1 MIIRNA
7 CVYTEE
13 GRFEAKNIYIEGTE
27 FADQPR
33 QEKEVLAGEGCIAI
47 PGLTD
52 IHFHGCMGADFS
64 DGNMRALDEI
74 AGYEAKNGITTIVP
88 ATMTLPEELL
98 RQSCEVACEFRKQQ
112 EAGKKEKKAVLCGIH
127 MEGPFVSEEK
137 LGAQNPDYV
146 RRADQKMF
154 DRMQEKSGGM
164 IRFVDIAPETDGAMD
179 FIRDNKKR
187 TVLSLAHTGADYDTA
202 GKAFAAGVSHVTHL
216 YNAMTPFTH
225 RNPGVIG
232 AAVDAKAEAEL
243 ICDGVH
249 VHPSAVRMAL
259 KLFGEDRIIFISDSM
274 RAAGLKDGTY
284 TLGGQKVEV
293 KGRYAR
299 LENGNLAGS
308 VTNLMDCLRWAVKE
322 AGIPLTTAVKCAAV
336 NPAKSAGI
344 YEKYGSITPG
354 KAANLVLL
362 RKEDLSIKSVILNG
376 EIL

>member
-1 MIIRNA
+1 
-7 CVYTEE
+7 
-13 GRFEAKNIYIEGTE
+13 
-27 FADQPR
+27 
-33 QEKEVLAGEGCIAI
+33 
-47 PGLTD
+47 
-52 IHFHGCMGADFS
+52 
-64 DGNMRALDEI
+64 
-74 AGYEAKNGITTIVP
+74 
-88 ATMTLPEELL
+88 
-98 RQSCEVACEFRKQQ
+98 
-112 EAGKKEKKAVLCGIH
+112 
-127 MEGPFVSEEK
+127 
-137 LGAQNPDYV
+137 
-146 RRADQKMF
+146 MF

-179 FIRDNKKR
+179 FIRDNKER

-274 RAAGLKDGTY
+274 RAAGLKDGAY

>member
-179 FIRDNKKR
+179 FIRENKKR

>member
-179 FIRDNKKR
+179 FIRENKKR

-274 RAAGLKDGTY
+274 RAAGLKDGAY

>member
-33 QEKEVLAGEGCIAI
+33 QEKEVLDGEGCIAI

-179 FIRDNKKR
+179 FIRENKKR

>member
-98 RQSCEVACEFRKQQ
+98 HQSCEVACEFRKQQ

-274 RAAGLKDGTY
+274 RAAGLKDGAY

-308 VTNLMDCLRWAVKE
+308 VTNLMDCLRWAVKV

>member
-98 RQSCEVACEFRKQQ
+98 QQSCEVACEFRKQQ
-112 EAGKKEKKAVLCGIH
+112 EVGKKEKKAVLCGIH

-202 GKAFAAGVSHVTHL
+202 GKAFAAGACHVTHL

-308 VTNLMDCLRWAVKE
+308 VTNLMDCLRWAVKV

>member
-322 AGIPLTTAVKCAAV
+322 AGISLTTAVKCAAV

>member
-98 RQSCEVACEFRKQQ
+98 QQSCEVACEFRKHQ

-179 FIRDNKKR
+179 FIRENKKR